1 MKPDRLNYKHLY
13 YFWVAAKEGGV
24 MRAAERLQMSPQTVS
39 GQISLLEQALG
50 KSLFT
55 LQGRRLSL
63 TEAGRIALSH
73 ADQIFLLGEQMQ
85 DALQSAAIDRTLR
98 LTVGISD
105 ALPKLIAYRLLENV
119 LQLPEQVR
127 LVCFEGKFEA
137 LLGDLALH
145 KLDVVLT
152 DRPAS
157 PGTGLRVYSHAL
169 GDDSVT
175 LYADQSM
182 VQRYSSG
189 FPHSLDGAPMLLPTR
204 NNALRAR
211 LEQWFESQ
219 GIRPLI
225 VGEFED
231 NALLM
236 TFGRA
241 GLGVFPAT
249 TALAPTIAE
258 QYGAAA
264 IGEIGAVREQ
274 FYAISTERRIR
285 HPAVEA
291 ICRQE
296 PPADRS

>member
-175 LYADQSM
+175 LYADHAM
-182 VQRYSSG
+182 VARYSSG
-189 FPHSLDGAPMLLPTR
+189 FPHSLNGAPMLLPTR

-258 QYGAAA
+258 QYGASA
-264 IGEIGAVREQ
+264 IGEISAVREQ

-296 PPADRS
+296 PPADHI